1 MRGRGGALHRHP
13 STAATA
19 STEWYPV
26 SPRNWPLTSGQSVPS
41 LVDMAT
47 ELAVG
52 HARQVSLAGVALPPR
67 LQQADYL
74 DVFEITVAE
83 SDTRTPEMLAREA
96 LEQSAPPIREGI
108 RFAHKAF
115 LLFQLAQANSPQHVL
130 GWRIAE
136 STSDAVR
143 LEADSPLMEGTL
155 ILRRANASTGQL
167 ITALHYKH
175 RRAAA
180 AIWRAIGPIHRTAA
194 PYLMNKAVIR

>member
-74 DVFEITVAE
+74 DAVSYTHLTLPTI
-83 SDTRTPEMLAREA
+83 
-96 LEQSAPPIREGI
+96 
-108 RFAHKAF
+108 
-115 LLFQLAQANSPQHVL
+115 LLV
-130 GWRIAE
+130 
-136 STSDAVR
+136 
-143 LEADSPLMEGTL
+143 
-155 ILRRANASTGQL
+155 
-167 ITALHYKH
+167 
-175 RRAAA
+175 
-180 AIWRAIGPIHRTAA
+180 
-194 PYLMNKAVIR
+194 

>member
-1 MRGRGGALHRHP
+1 
-13 STAATA
+13 
-19 STEWYPV
+19 
-26 SPRNWPLTSGQSVPS
+26 
-41 LVDMAT
+41 MAT

-67 LQQADYL
+67 CQQADYL
-74 DVFEITVAE
+74 DVFEVIVAE
-83 SDTRTPEMLAREA
+83 SDTRIPELLAREA
-96 LEQSAPPIREGI
+96 LEQSASPIRAGI
-108 RFAHKAF
+108 RFAHKAL
-115 LLFQLAQANSPQHVL
+115 LLFRLGPADSPQRVL

-136 STSDAVR
+136 STPEAVH
-143 LEADSPLMEGTL
+143 LVADSPLMDGTL
-155 ILRRANASTGQL
+155 ILRRADASTGQL